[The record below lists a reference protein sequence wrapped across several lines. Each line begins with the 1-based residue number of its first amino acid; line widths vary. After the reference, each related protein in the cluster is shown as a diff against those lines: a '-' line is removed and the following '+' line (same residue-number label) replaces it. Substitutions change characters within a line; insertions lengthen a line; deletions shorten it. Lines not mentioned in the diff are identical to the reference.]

1 MMRAAAILGP
11 GAKKSDLAPFR
22 GPEIQFTDEL
32 KQADAVVV
40 LGGDGTVHRH
50 LPLLVEAQRPVLVVP
65 HGSGNDF
72 ARALGI
78 GSPRRALAVW
88 SAFQESKARV
98 RRVDLGQIR
107 SADDKLTYFCCAGG
121 AGIDAQAAR
130 RASLLPAWLR
140 GSGGYALSLAWS
152 LLSFSPAE
160 MTVSSAEEGG
170 ALVERI
176 SELGY
181 LMAFANAPAYGHGM
195 RIAPHASMEDGRLDI
210 CFVRGTSKLRL
221 MKLFPRVYW
230 GNHLRL
236 REIEYFQTERA
247 RIESKVPLEVHAD
260 GEFVSGTPIEVSVV
274 PRALPVIG

>member
-11 GAKKSDLAPFR
+11 GAKESDLAPFR

-32 KQADAVVV
+32 KQADAVLV

-50 LPLLVEAQRPVLVVP
+50 LHALVEAQRPVLVVP

-78 GSPRRALAVW
+78 SSPRQALAVW
-88 SAFQESKARV
+88 SSFQENKARV
-98 RRVDLGQIR
+98 RRVDLGLIR

-121 AGIDAQAAR
+121 AGIDADAAR

-152 LLSFSPAE
+152 LLSFAPAE
-160 MTVSSAEEGG
+160 MTVSSEEESG
-170 ALVERI
+170 ALVERV

-181 LMAFANAPAYGHGM
+181 LVAFANAPAYGHGM
-195 RIAPHASMEDGRLDI
+195 RIAPHADMEDGRLDI
-210 CFVRGTSKLRL
+210 CFVRGTSKVRL
-221 MKLFPRVYW
+221 MRLFPRVYW
-230 GNHLRL
+230 GNHLHL
-236 REIEYFQTERA
+236 REIEYFQTERV
-247 RIESKVPLEVHAD
+247 RIESKIPLEVHAD
-260 GEFVSGTPIEVSVV
+260 GEFVSRTPIEVSIAR
-274 PRALPVIG
+274 RALPVIR